1 MDFQWRALLMHKGR
15 HRRRRLKDIKINA
28 IAFVDAGAN
37 KRDFA
42 IFKKEK
48 KMEDELLLN
57 DTDTEGTPS
66 DKVEEKVEEKEE
78 TPAEKVEK
86 IRHGAILARIKSGI
100 AGANAEDL
108 KKADINAWI
117 KMLQDILPFAKKLE
131 NEGGSVEEVSTD
143 LMKNLIELE
152 NSDNVIIKSVV
163 SILSS
168 NLCAQTIESSIQLLE
183 PLKVEKKDDSIFKN
197 QDVKKA
203 YEEFFKSLAN
213 FEKEKSEQDKE
224 IIEKAGRRISIV
236 NEAHTFSAF
245 KAFINMIKNMLGE
258 EGLKKAAEMLKEG
271 PASDAKNKLKDDVKK
286 MIMEDKENK
295 LTDEEAGAT
304 AELILAEE
312 GV

>member
-1 MDFQWRALLMHKGR
+1 MQKGR
-15 HRRRRLKDIKINA
+15 HKRRRLKDIKINA

-57 DTDTEGTPS
+57 DTDNEGTPS
-66 DKVEEKVEEKEE
+66 EKVEEKVEEKTEE
-78 TPAEKVEK
+78 TAAEKVEK
-86 IRHGAILARIKSGI
+86 IRHGAILARIKSGV

-108 KKADINAWI
+108 KKADVNAWI

-131 NEGGSVEEVSTD
+131 NEGGSVEEVSAD

-163 SILSS
+163 SILSN

-197 QDVKKA
+197 EDVKKG

-213 FEKEKSEQDKE
+213 FEKEEKEQEKE

-236 NEAHTFSAF
+236 NEAHTFTAF
-245 KAFINMIKNMLGE
+245 KAFIGMIKNMLGE

-271 PASDAKNKLKDDVKK
+271 PASAAKDKLKSDVKK

-295 LTDEEAGAT
+295 LTEEEADIT
-304 AELILAEE
+304 AGLILAEQ

>member
-1 MDFQWRALLMHKGR
+1 MPPHKKR
-15 HRRRRLKDIKINA
+15 HKRRRLKDIKINA

-57 DTDTEGTPS
+57 DTEDTPS
-66 DKVEEKVEEKEE
+66 EKVEEKTEEKEE
-78 TPAEKVEK
+78 TQAEKVEK

-100 AGANAEDL
+100 AAADAADL
-108 KKADINAWI
+108 KKADINAWV

-131 NEGGSVEEVSTD
+131 EEGGSVEEVSAD

-152 NSDNVIIKSVV
+152 SSDNKVV
-163 SILSS
+163 QAVVKILSTS
-168 NLCAQTIESSIQLLE
+168 LSAQTIESSIQLLE
-183 PLKVEKKDDSIFKN
+183 PLKVEKKDESIFKN
-197 QDVKKA
+197 KDVKTA

-213 FEKEKSEQDKE
+213 FEKEEKE
-224 IIEKAGRRISIV
+224 TIEKSGRRISVV
-236 NEAHTFSAF
+236 NEGHTFGAF

-258 EGLKKAAEMLKEG
+258 EGLKKAAEMLKDG
-271 PASDAKNKLKDDVKK
+271 PKSVAKDKLKDDVKK
-286 MIMEDKENK
+286 MLMEDKENK
-295 LTDEEAGAT
+295 MDAEEADVAAG
-304 AELILAEE
+304 LILAEQ